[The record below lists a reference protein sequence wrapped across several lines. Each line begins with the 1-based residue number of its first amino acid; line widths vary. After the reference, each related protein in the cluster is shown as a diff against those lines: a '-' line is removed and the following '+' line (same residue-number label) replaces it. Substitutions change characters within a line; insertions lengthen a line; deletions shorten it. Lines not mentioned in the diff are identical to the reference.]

1 MTYSQYFDTICMN
14 IVGPVHFFVL
24 ESAKHML
31 KFCKKNGYLSKIN
44 LKEKIEIKNKGKT
57 DSFVV
62 SHDVGKIPLKIVSS
76 FGASKSDEYKTWL
89 LLFSV
94 YSMVGIFRYCTFF
107 EQ

>member
-1 MTYSQYFDTICMN
+1 MN

-31 KFCKKNGYLSKIN
+31 KFCKKNGYLSKI
-44 LKEKIEIKNKGKT
+44 KIKNKGKT
-57 DSFVV
+57 ASFVV